1 MKLPGKRKMVKIRQ
15 TIYEDPGNPFQ
26 DELDAERAAGGEVD
40 SPLNK
45 PLPAEPDE
53 VSPTGRSFFE
63 LDIDY
68 DPFKTTI
75 DGDRREWRS
84 RSLDKPLPS
93 EFSEPSP
100 PAWSSRFNSEDD
112 GSEYGPESYHVSRTP
127 RDPGAVPETQNSSW
141 GIASTEVRRAHH
153 RSMSL
158 AIPSSAPLDDDDYVS
173 PRRFWRREN
182 SLLLMMERP
191 EEEKAGAPKSARD
204 TRFYGFYEDLMQDY
218 DKRRSKL

>member
-1 MKLPGKRKMVKIRQ
+1 MKLPGKRKMIKIRQ

-26 DELDAERAAGGEVD
+26 DELDAERTARGEVD

-68 DPFKTTI
+68 DPFKSNVE
-75 DGDRREWRS
+75 GDKGEWRS
-84 RSLDKPLPS
+84 RSLDKPLS
-93 EFSEPSP
+93 IESSEPSP
-100 PAWSSRFNSEDD
+100 TTRSFRVDSEDD
-112 GSEYGPESYHVSRTP
+112 GSEYRSEGYHVSRTP
-127 RDPGAVPETQNSSW
+127 KNSVAVPETQNSSES
-141 GIASTEVRRAHH
+141 APAEVRRAHH

-158 AIPSSAPLDDDDYVS
+158 AIPSFPPPDLDDYVS
-173 PRRFWRREN
+173 PRRLWRREN
-182 SLLLMMERP
+182 SLPLMKEEPEAERV
-191 EEEKAGAPKSARD
+191 APKSARD